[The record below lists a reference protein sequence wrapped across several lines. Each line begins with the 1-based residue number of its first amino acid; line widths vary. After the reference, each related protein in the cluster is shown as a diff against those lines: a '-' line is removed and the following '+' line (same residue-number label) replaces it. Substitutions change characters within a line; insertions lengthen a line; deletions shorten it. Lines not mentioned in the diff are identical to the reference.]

1 MEGYI
6 KLSRKFFSNDMWNE
20 ARTFSSC
27 EAWLDLIQSARFE
40 ATPRMESIGGREVS
54 YTRGQY
60 PASIRFLSKRWHWT
74 ERRVRTFLAYL
85 KRENMITL
93 SQDQG
98 MNIITFVK
106 YNEYNGDPTDT
117 SSDTA
122 TDTGSDTNIIQE
134 IKELRLQVTQLLTQV
149 VTQQVTQLSENISR
163 NNINDTAISQKINEL
178 QRKVTHYV
186 IDGKTMHTSD
196 TASDTTNDTDI
207 AQIINDLQVQVT
219 QLMTQQV
226 TQSKINNNIKET
238 TTNVVAKK
246 DAAKAATLSR
256 KKDFY
261 NSLVPFVEKYGREMI
276 RAFFDYWSEMNK
288 SQTKMRFEQQPTW
301 EVSKRLATWAKREK
315 FNGNN
320 RSSYTSKQEANDYAM
335 QQYLADRARLEQGI
349 HDEVPNPF

>member
-98 MNIITFVK
+98 MNIITLVK
-106 YNEYNGDPTDT
+106 YNEYNGNPADTTSDTTNDTVNDT
-117 SSDTA
+117 S
-122 TDTGSDTNIIQE
+122 IIQE
-134 IKELRLQVTQLLTQV
+134 INELRLQVTQLMTQV
-149 VTQQVTQLSENISR
+149 STQQVTQQPKEKEKR
-163 NNINDTAISQKINEL
+163 
-178 QRKVTHYV
+178 
-186 IDGKTMHTSD
+186 HTSD
-196 TASDTTNDTDI
+196 TKQRKDKNI
-207 AQIINDLQVQVT
+207 
-219 QLMTQQV
+219 
-226 TQSKINNNIKET
+226 IKET

-256 KKDFY
+256 KEAFY
-261 NSLVPFVEKYGREMI
+261 QSLIPFVGLYPKEMI
-276 RAFFDYWSEMNK
+276 RAFFDYWSEQNK
-288 SQTKMRFEQQPTW
+288 SGTKMRFELEKTW
-301 EVSKRLATWAKREK
+301 ELSRRLKTWEK
-315 FNGNN
+315 KEYQYGNRNHTITSTTSTKTRPEGLNTGSESLEEWINGIPVG
-320 RSSYTSKQEANDYAM
+320 Q
-335 QQYLADRARLEQGI
+335 
-349 HDEVPNPF
+349 

>member
-40 ATPRMESIGGREVS
+40 ATPRMESIGGREIS

-98 MNIITFVK
+98 MNIITLVK
-106 YNEYNGDPTDT
+106 YNEYNGNPADTTSDTTADT
-117 SSDTA
+117 SSDTSIVQ
-122 TDTGSDTNIIQE
+122 GIN
-134 IKELRLQVTQLLTQV
+134 ELRLQVTQLLTQV
-149 VTQQVTQLSENISR
+149 ATQQVTQPQNEAKKRHTGDTKQIKDKNI
-163 NNINDTAISQKINEL
+163 
-178 QRKVTHYV
+178 
-186 IDGKTMHTSD
+186 
-196 TASDTTNDTDI
+196 
-207 AQIINDLQVQVT
+207 
-219 QLMTQQV
+219 
-226 TQSKINNNIKET
+226 IKET

-256 KKDFY
+256 KETFY
-261 NSLVPFVEKYGREMI
+261 QSLIPFVGLYPKEMI
-276 RAFFDYWSEMNK
+276 RAFFDYWSEQNK
-288 SQTKMRFEQQPTW
+288 SGTKMRFELEKTW
-301 EVSKRLATWAKREK
+301 ELSRRLKTWEK
-315 FNGNN
+315 KEYQYGNRNHTITSTTSTKTRPEGLNTGSESLEEWINGIPVG
-320 RSSYTSKQEANDYAM
+320 Q
-335 QQYLADRARLEQGI
+335 
-349 HDEVPNPF
+349 

>member
-98 MNIITFVK
+98 MNIITLVK
-106 YNEYNGDPTDT
+106 YNEYNGNPADTTSDTTADT
-117 SSDTA
+117 SSDT
-122 TDTGSDTNIIQE
+122 SIVQE
-134 IKELRLQVTQLLTQV
+134 INELRLQVTQLLTQV
-149 VTQQVTQLSENISR
+149 ATQQVTQPQNEAKKRHTGDTKQIKDKNI
-163 NNINDTAISQKINEL
+163 
-178 QRKVTHYV
+178 
-186 IDGKTMHTSD
+186 
-196 TASDTTNDTDI
+196 
-207 AQIINDLQVQVT
+207 
-219 QLMTQQV
+219 
-226 TQSKINNNIKET
+226 IKET

-256 KKDFY
+256 KETFY
-261 NSLVPFVEKYGREMI
+261 QSLIPFVGLYPKEMI
-276 RAFFDYWSEMNK
+276 RAFFDYWSEQNK
-288 SQTKMRFEQQPTW
+288 SGTKMRFELEKTW
-301 EVSKRLATWAKREK
+301 ELSRRLKTWEK
-315 FNGNN
+315 KEYQYGNRNHTITSTTSTKTRPEGLNTGSESLEEWINGIPVG
-320 RSSYTSKQEANDYAM
+320 Q
-335 QQYLADRARLEQGI
+335 
-349 HDEVPNPF
+349 

>member
-98 MNIITFVK
+98 MNIITLVK
-106 YNEYNGDPTDT
+106 YNEYNGNPADT
-117 SSDTA
+117 TSDTA
-122 TDTGSDTNIIQE
+122 ADTTSDTSIVQE
-134 IKELRLQVTQLLTQV
+134 INELRLQVTQLLTQV
-149 VTQQVTQLSENISR
+149 ATQQVTQPQNEAKKRHTGDTKQIKEKNI
-163 NNINDTAISQKINEL
+163 
-178 QRKVTHYV
+178 
-186 IDGKTMHTSD
+186 
-196 TASDTTNDTDI
+196 
-207 AQIINDLQVQVT
+207 
-219 QLMTQQV
+219 
-226 TQSKINNNIKET
+226 IKET

-256 KKDFY
+256 KEAFY
-261 NSLVPFVEKYGREMI
+261 QSLIPFVGLYPKEMI
-276 RAFFDYWSEMNK
+276 RAFFDYWSEQNK
-288 SQTKMRFEQQPTW
+288 SGTKMRFELEKTW
-301 EVSKRLATWAKREK
+301 ELSRRLKTWEK
-315 FNGNN
+315 KEYQYGNRNHTITSTTSTKTRPEGLNTGSESLEEWINGIPVG
-320 RSSYTSKQEANDYAM
+320 Q
-335 QQYLADRARLEQGI
+335 
-349 HDEVPNPF
+349 

>member
-98 MNIITFVK
+98 MNIITLVK

-117 SSDTA
+117 PSDTA

-149 VTQQVTQLSENISR
+149 VTQQVAQLSENISR

-178 QRKVTHYV
+178 QQKVTHYV

-256 KKDFY
+256 KEAFY
-261 NSLVPFVEKYGREMI
+261 QSLIPFVGLYPKEMI
-276 RAFFDYWSEMNK
+276 RAFFDYWSEQNK
-288 SQTKMRFEQQPTW
+288 SGTKMRFELEKTW
-301 EVSKRLATWAKREK
+301 ELSRRLKTWEK
-315 FNGNN
+315 KEYQYGNRNHTITSTTSTKTRPEGLNTGSESLEEWINGIPVG
-320 RSSYTSKQEANDYAM
+320 Q
-335 QQYLADRARLEQGI
+335 
-349 HDEVPNPF
+349 

>member
-60 PASIRFLSKRWHWT
+60 PASIRFLSKRWHWS
-74 ERRVRTFLAYL
+74 ERRVRTFLAFL

-93 SQDQG
+93 SKEQG
-98 MNIITFVK
+98 MNIITLVK
-106 YNEYNGDPTDT
+106 YNDYNGNPTDT
-117 SSDTA
+117 ASDTSN
-122 TDTGSDTNIIQE
+122 DTMSETNIIQE
-134 IKELRLQVTQLLTQV
+134 I
-149 VTQQVTQLSENISR
+149 
-163 NNINDTAISQKINEL
+163 
-178 QRKVTHYV
+178 
-186 IDGKTMHTSD
+186 
-196 TASDTTNDTDI
+196 
-207 AQIINDLQVQVT
+207 NDLRSQVT
-219 QLMTQQV
+219 QLMTQVSTQRV
-226 TQSKINNNIKET
+226 TQPQKEDEKRHTGDTKQIKEKNIIKET

>member
-98 MNIITFVK
+98 MNIITLVK
-106 YNEYNGDPTDT
+106 YNEYNGNPADTTSDTTADT
-117 SSDTA
+117 SSDT
-122 TDTGSDTNIIQE
+122 SIVQE
-134 IKELRLQVTQLLTQV
+134 INELRLQVTQLLTQV
-149 VTQQVTQLSENISR
+149 ATQQVTQPQNEAKKRHTGDTKQIKDKNI
-163 NNINDTAISQKINEL
+163 
-178 QRKVTHYV
+178 
-186 IDGKTMHTSD
+186 
-196 TASDTTNDTDI
+196 
-207 AQIINDLQVQVT
+207 
-219 QLMTQQV
+219 
-226 TQSKINNNIKET
+226 IKET

-256 KKDFY
+256 KEAFY
-261 NSLVPFVEKYGREMI
+261 QSLIPFVGLYPKEMI
-276 RAFFDYWSEMNK
+276 RAFFDYWSEQNK
-288 SQTKMRFEQQPTW
+288 SGTKMRFELEKTW
-301 EVSKRLATWAKREK
+301 ELSRRLKTWEK
-315 FNGNN
+315 KEYQYGNRNHTITSTTSTKTRPEGLNTGSESLEEWINGIPVG
-320 RSSYTSKQEANDYAM
+320 Q
-335 QQYLADRARLEQGI
+335 
-349 HDEVPNPF
+349 

>member
-98 MNIITFVK
+98 MNIITLIK
-106 YNEYNGDPTDT
+106 YEEYNSAQSDTTNDT
-117 SSDTA
+117 SCDTA
-122 TDTGSDTNIIQE
+122 NDTNIIQE
-134 IKELRLQVTQLLTQV
+134 I
-149 VTQQVTQLSENISR
+149 
-163 NNINDTAISQKINEL
+163 
-178 QRKVTHYV
+178 
-186 IDGKTMHTSD
+186 
-196 TASDTTNDTDI
+196 
-207 AQIINDLQVQVT
+207 NDLRTQVT
-219 QLMTQQV
+219 QLMTQLL
-226 TQSKINNNIKET
+226 TQQATHPTKEDEKRHTGDTKQIKEKNIIKET

>member
-98 MNIITFVK
+98 MNIITLIK
-106 YNEYNGDPTDT
+106 YEEYNSAQSDTTNDT
-117 SSDTA
+117 SCDTA
-122 TDTGSDTNIIQE
+122 NDTNIIQE
-134 IKELRLQVTQLLTQV
+134 I
-149 VTQQVTQLSENISR
+149 
-163 NNINDTAISQKINEL
+163 
-178 QRKVTHYV
+178 
-186 IDGKTMHTSD
+186 
-196 TASDTTNDTDI
+196 
-207 AQIINDLQVQVT
+207 NDLRTQVT
-219 QLMTQQV
+219 QLMTQLL
-226 TQSKINNNIKET
+226 TQQATHPTKEDEKRHTGDTKQIKEKNIIKET

-335 QQYLADRARLEQGI
+335 QQYLADRAKLEQGI